1 MKHFPN
7 SEKSKWMIG
16 LAAQLCAFK
25 RYIKSGPVDD
35 ESDIKVKL
43 VVNAYGM
50 LILDGMIEGKRHRF
64 STKKRAT
71 LWNILKYTCQI
82 KTVFMH
88 LYEERFDMPTTT
100 EENFRTYG
108 QHILE
113 NTKNYRNLFSQ
124 REELSR
130 FRKLCRTFGSMALG
144 DIKASHILK
153 WQNNFN
159 MAPNTVINYRGTLN
173 IIFKYAVYD
182 ELMSSNPLSVVRA
195 PKVIRKEIQVFKERE
210 IRLLLKYTTGQ
221 LHNIIQFVAF
231 TGVRAGELIAL
242 RWSDIDFEEDTISI
256 SKRIREGNE
265 DIPKSKRS
273 RVLDMLPQAKEAL
286 IHQARL
292 TKKRS
297 EYIFTTRFGAPY
309 KRSNKISAA
318 IRRVCKK
325 AHINGGT
332 LQTLRRSCNTL
343 YKQYGLPNDWI
354 LDQLGHMQD
363 DVNRR
368 HYTGKIKPDLSHI
381 GTLLSE

>member
-1 MKHFPN
+1 MKFDSN
-7 SEKSKWMIG
+7 TQQSKWMIG
-16 LAAQLCAFK
+16 LATYVCTIK
-25 RYIKSGPVDD
+25 GYIKIAPIDMK
-35 ESDIKVKL
+35 SDIKVHL

-71 LWNILKYTCQI
+71 FWNILKYTCQI
-82 KTVFMH
+82 KTAFMH
-88 LYEERFDMPTTT
+88 LYEERFDTPSIT

-108 QHILE
+108 LHILE

-130 FRKLCRTFGSMALG
+130 FRKLCRTFGPMLLG

-159 MAPNTVINYRGTLN
+159 MAPKTVINYRGTLN

-195 PKVIRKEIQVFKERE
+195 PKVIRKEVQVFKERE
-210 IRLLLKYTTGQ
+210 IMLLLKYTTGQ

-231 TGVRAGELIAL
+231 KGVRAGELIAL

-265 DIPKSKRS
+265 DIPKSKRN

-286 IHQARL
+286 TRQAQL

-297 EYIFTTRFGAPY
+297 EYIFTTRFGKPY

-325 AHINGGT
+325 VHINGGT
-332 LQTLRRSCNTL
+332 LHTLRRSCNTL

>member
-1 MKHFPN
+1 MKHFQN
-7 SEKSKWMIG
+7 TEKLKWMIG
-16 LAAQLCAFK
+16 LATHLCAIK
-25 RYIKSGPVDD
+25 RYVKAEPTAE
-35 ESDIKVKL
+35 ESDIKVRL

-71 LWNILKYTCQI
+71 IWNILKYTCQMKSMFI
-82 KTVFMH
+82 H
-88 LYEERFDMPTTT
+88 LYEERFDTPAAT

-108 QHILE
+108 LHILE

-124 REELSR
+124 KEELSR

-159 MAPNTVINYRGTLN
+159 MAPKTIINYRGTLN

-182 ELMSSNPLSVVRA
+182 ELMSSNPLSIVRA

-210 IRLLLKYTTGQ
+210 IRLLLKYTKGQ

-231 TGVRAGELIAL
+231 TGVCAGELIAL
-242 RWSDIDFEEDTISI
+242 RWSNIDFEEDTISI
-256 SKRIREGNE
+256 SKRIIEGNE
-265 DIPKSKRS
+265 DIPKSKRN

-286 IHQARL
+286 MQQAQL

-297 EYIFTTRFGAPY
+297 EYIFTTRFGKPY

-325 AHINGGT
+325 VHINGGT